1 MRLPGPCSLHSTLSY
16 FFKLG
21 NTQIIPP
28 PGVEPLG
35 FRQQGSYAPIGKVFT
50 KKEDSSMARLQ
61 GIGIT
66 TAALLIALM
75 FSVHGSTQQDF
86 SAVEIIPHHVAGSV
100 YYLEGTLAALGRP
113 DRFLRAVY
121 TELGGEL

>member
-1 MRLPGPCSLHSTLSY
+1 
-16 FFKLG
+16 
-21 NTQIIPP
+21 
-28 PGVEPLG
+28 
-35 FRQQGSYAPIGKVFT
+35 
-50 KKEDSSMARLQ
+50 MARLQ